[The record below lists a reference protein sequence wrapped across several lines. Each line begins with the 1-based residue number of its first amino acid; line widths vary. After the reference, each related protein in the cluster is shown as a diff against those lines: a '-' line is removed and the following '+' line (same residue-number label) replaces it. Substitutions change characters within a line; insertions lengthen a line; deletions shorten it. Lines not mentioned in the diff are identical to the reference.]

1 MSILLLVFTYSLIRR
16 CEHTVVCHIH
26 SRYKTDCQHEEKKY
40 YEIFLPIADN
50 FLWYALYQRIF
61 YLFPA
66 HRSNPPYHSS
76 SSAETLFV
84 LISLWRTAP
93 SLSFITWSA
102 MFFIASLCV
111 TMIMVFPY
119 FLLTSSMSFKISFEV
134 L

>member
-1 MSILLLVFTYSLIRR
+1 MSILLLILTYSLIRR
-16 CEHTVVCHIH
+16 GEHTVVCHIH
-26 SRYKTDCQHEEKKY
+26 SRYKADCQHEEKKY
-40 YEIFLPIADN
+40 NEIFLPVTDN
-50 FLWYALYQRIF
+50 FLWYTLYQRIF
-61 YLFPA
+61 YLFPV

-76 SSAETLFV
+76 SSADTLPV

-102 MFFIASLCV
+102 IFLMASLCV
-111 TMIMVFPY
+111 TMMIVLPY

>member
-1 MSILLLVFTYSLIRR
+1 MSILLLVLTYSLIRR
-16 CEHTVVCHIH
+16 GEHTVVCHIH
-26 SRYKTDCQHEEKKY
+26 SGYKADCQHEEKKY
-40 YEIFLPIADN
+40 NEIFLPVTDN
-50 FLWYALYQRIF
+50 FLWYTLYQRIF

-76 SSAETLFV
+76 SSAETLLV
-84 LISLWRTAP
+84 L
-93 SLSFITWSA
+93 
-102 MFFIASLCV
+102 MASLCV